1 MCDFYCYLA
10 SLSCPDT
17 AWPRFKERG
26 VKELGAMFKVTR
38 RLDEDSRRVAG
49 EGRREPGEAWV
60 QPVSVHTQ
68 LPHFPKNNF
77 QKTSLPSCSLPGPSA
92 VI

>member
-26 VKELGAMFKVTR
+26 VKKLGAMFKVTR
-38 RLDEDSRRVAG
+38 G
-49 EGRREPGEAWV
+49 WMKTPGELLVKAGGNQEKPGFSQLVFTHSSLISPKTTFKRPLCLPAACQGQV
-60 QPVSVHTQ
+60 Q
-68 LPHFPKNNF
+68 
-77 QKTSLPSCSLPGPSA
+77 
-92 VI
+92 